1 MSLQAFMV
9 SNNSANN
16 DHVPYVW
23 GSEIEK
29 ERHRR
34 IKLSIAAY
42 AYEVHSDSIMSDSE
56 FDNLALQINEVLV
69 TGNQLLD
76 KFFVEEFSP
85 YTGQWIHKHPDK
97 PGLEKLYQKFYV
109 KKKKGKLK

>member
-1 MSLQAFMV
+1 MILESFME
-9 SNNSANN
+9 SN
-16 DHVPYVW
+16 VPLVW
-23 GSEIEK
+23 GTEV
-29 ERHRR
+29 EREVRNR
-34 IKLSIAAY
+34 IKLSVAAY

-56 FDNLALQINEVLV
+56 FDNLALQINKELV

-97 PGLEKLYQKFYV
+97 AGLEKIYLKHYA
-109 KKKKGKLK
+109 KKKGKKNECHSM